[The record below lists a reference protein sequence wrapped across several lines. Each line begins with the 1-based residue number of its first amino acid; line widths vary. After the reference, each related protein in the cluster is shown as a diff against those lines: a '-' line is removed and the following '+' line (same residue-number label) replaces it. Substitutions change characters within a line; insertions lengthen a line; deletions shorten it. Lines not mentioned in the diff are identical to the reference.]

1 MEQKQIAS
9 ISDQEIVDLIN
20 SGEIKPKEVEFLP
33 KDRYNHVVELFEISC
48 LTKDEFASPGE
59 KRHLERMR
67 WLAENRKVFSPFIGE
82 PIVVRNNKYFSNA
95 RILVLESVK
104 SFPFAEYCSPFD
116 TNVVKLLPKG
126 RVYRFDL
133 DSHLFHPED
142 EYYNYAELDANHM
155 EWLCLLKDVQW
166 LKKDIENYIRN
177 SKELET
183 FL

>member
-1 MEQKQIAS
+1 MEQEQIAN

-33 KDRYNHVVELFEISC
+33 KDRYNHVVELFKISV
-48 LTKDEFASPGE
+48 LTGNENVSPGE

-82 PIVVRNNKYFSNA
+82 PIVVRYDKHFVNA
-95 RILVLESVK
+95 RILVLESVE
-104 SFPFAEYCSPFD
+104 SFPFPEYIFPFD

-126 RVYRFDL
+126 RVYRFDW
-133 DSHLFHPED
+133 DSHLFHPEV

-155 EWLCLLKDVQW
+155 ERLCLLKDVRW
-166 LKKDIENYIRN
+166 LKNDIENYIRN

>member
-1 MEQKQIAS
+1 MEQEQIAN
-9 ISDQEIVDLIN
+9 ISDQEIVDLLN

-33 KDRYNHVVELFEISC
+33 KDRYEHVLELFKISV
-48 LTKDEFASPGE
+48 LASDKGASPGE

-67 WLAENRKVFSPFIGE
+67 WLAENREVFSPFIGE
-82 PIVVRNNKYFSNA
+82 PIVVRYDKHFVNA
-95 RILVLESVK
+95 RILVLESVE
-104 SFPFAEYCSPFD
+104 SFPFAEYTFPFD
-116 TNVVKLLPKG
+116 SNVVKLLPKG
-126 RVYRFDL
+126 RVYRFDW
-133 DSHLFHPED
+133 DSHLFHPEV

-155 EWLCLLKDVQW
+155 EWLCLLKDIQW